1 MELTYTP
8 SINNFDEDEWT
19 DWMLE
24 NVNAVNKSDLSEEE
38 KRKLYCIIRLLIAAM
53 TFENVNAVNKSDL
66 SEEEKRKLYCKIVNK
81 IVDCSYDIRDW
92 ED

>member
-24 NVNAVNKSDLSEEE
+24 NVNAVNKSDLSE
-38 KRKLYCIIRLLIAAM
+38 
-53 TFENVNAVNKSDL
+53 D
-66 SEEEKRKLYCKIVNK
+66 EKRKLYCKILNK
-81 IVDCSYDIRDW
+81 IVDCGYDIRDW

>member
-19 DWMLE
+19 DWLLE
-24 NVNAVNKSDLSEEE
+24 NVNAVNKSDLSE
-38 KRKLYCIIRLLIAAM
+38 
-53 TFENVNAVNKSDL
+53 D
-66 SEEEKRKLYCKIVNK
+66 EKRKLYCKILNK
-81 IVDCSYDIRDW
+81 IVDCGYDIRDW

>member
-24 NVNAVNKSDLSEEE
+24 NLNAVNKSDLSEDE
-38 KRKLYCIIRLLIAAM
+38 KRKM
-53 TFENVNAVNKSDL
+53 
-66 SEEEKRKLYCKIVNK
+66 YCKILNK
-81 IVDCSYDIRDW
+81 IVDCGYDIRDW

>member
-8 SINNFDEDEWT
+8 SIDNFDEDEWT

-24 NVNAVNKSDLSEEE
+24 NMKAVNKSDLSEDE
-38 KRKLYCIIRLLIAAM
+38 KRKM
-53 TFENVNAVNKSDL
+53 
-66 SEEEKRKLYCKIVNK
+66 YCKILNK
-81 IVDCSYDIRDW
+81 IVDCGYDIRDW

>member
-24 NVNAVNKSDLSEEE
+24 NVNAVNKSDLSEDE
-38 KRKLYCIIRLLIAAM
+38 KRKM
-53 TFENVNAVNKSDL
+53 
-66 SEEEKRKLYCKIVNK
+66 YCKIVNK
-81 IVDCSYDIRDW
+81 IVDCGYDIRDW

>member
-1 MELTYTP
+1 MELTYAP

-38 KRKLYCIIRLLIAAM
+38 KRKLYC
-53 TFENVNAVNKSDL
+53 
-66 SEEEKRKLYCKIVNK
+66 KIVNK
-81 IVDCSYDIRDW
+81 IVDCGYDIRDW

>member
-8 SINNFDEDEWT
+8 SIDNFDEDEWT

-24 NVNAVNKSDLSEEE
+24 NMNEVNKS
-38 KRKLYCIIRLLIAAM
+38 
-53 TFENVNAVNKSDL
+53 NL
-66 SEEEKRKLYCKIVNK
+66 SEEEKRKLYCKILNK
-81 IVDCSYDIRDW
+81 IVDCGYDIRDW

>member
-19 DWMLE
+19 DWLLE
-24 NVNAVNKSDLSEEE
+24 N
-38 KRKLYCIIRLLIAAM
+38 M
-53 TFENVNAVNKSDL
+53 NAVNKSDL

-81 IVDCSYDIRDW
+81 IVDCGYDIRDW

>member
-8 SINNFDEDEWT
+8 SIDNFDEDEWT

-24 NVNAVNKSDLSEEE
+24 NMKAVNKS
-38 KRKLYCIIRLLIAAM
+38 
-53 TFENVNAVNKSDL
+53 NL
-66 SEEEKRKLYCKIVNK
+66 SEEEKRKLYCKILNK
-81 IVDCSYDIRDW
+81 IVDCGYDIRDW

>member
-1 MELTYTP
+1 MKLTYSP

-24 NVNAVNKSDLSEEE
+24 NINEVNKSDLPKEE
-38 KRKLYCIIRLLIAAM
+38 KRVLY
-53 TFENVNAVNKSDL
+53 
-66 SEEEKRKLYCKIVNK
+66 RKILNQ
-81 IVDCSYDIRDW
+81 IVDCGYDIRDW

>member
-24 NVNAVNKSDLSEEE
+24 NINAVNKSDLSE
-38 KRKLYCIIRLLIAAM
+38 
-53 TFENVNAVNKSDL
+53 D
-66 SEEEKRKLYCKIVNK
+66 EKRKLYCKILNK
-81 IVDCSYDIRDW
+81 IVDCGYDIRDW

>member
-24 NVNAVNKSDLSEEE
+24 NVNAVNKSDLSEDE
-38 KRKLYCIIRLLIAAM
+38 KRKM
-53 TFENVNAVNKSDL
+53 
-66 SEEEKRKLYCKIVNK
+66 YCKILNK
-81 IVDCSYDIRDW
+81 IVDCGYDIRDW